1 MNDIVE
7 KWRLVRYGNL
17 SISRILNI
25 DTVLFVDNH
34 TLVAIFE
41 NDLQYFIYSL
51 DNSSAELCIE
61 INTGEN
67 KIKAF
72 DE

>member
-1 MNDIVE
+1 
-7 KWRLVRYGNL
+7 
-17 SISRILNI
+17 
-25 DTVLFVDNH
+25 
-34 TLVAIFE
+34 
-41 NDLQYFIYSL
+41 L

-72 DE
+72 DEWKSKKHHMH